1 MTKVWRQERSNVDHF
16 IPWAKYPVDL
26 GHNFVLA
33 HGTCNTSKSDHIA
46 SAEYLEKWVERNLN
60 LRDSLREAIAM
71 RGVLNDLPTSARVA
85 QWIYSTT
92 ASFNGRTWRH
102 SEMVPLDGRWQST
115 IDRLLA
121 AVV

>member
-1 MTKVWRQERSNVDHF
+1 MSITSSHGLS
-16 IPWAKYPVDL
+16 ILSIL
-26 GHNFVLA
+26 GITSCSHTGLA
-33 HGTCNTSKSDHIA
+33 IRPKSDHIA